1 MRYKENVGICV
12 GFAEFFDPLYF
23 MYSRCCVPVHYFSVT
38 GFSGAPLLPQLSLNL
53 KRNPKGCSINYGIR
67 NVQKKV
73 LTFWSL
79 FVS

>member
-1 MRYKENVGICV
+1 MRYEENVGFCV
-12 GFAEFFDPLYF
+12 GFAEFFVPLYLC
-23 MYSRCCVPVHYFSVT
+23 SRCCVPVHYFSVT

-53 KRNPKGCSINYGIR
+53 KRNLKGCPINYGIS